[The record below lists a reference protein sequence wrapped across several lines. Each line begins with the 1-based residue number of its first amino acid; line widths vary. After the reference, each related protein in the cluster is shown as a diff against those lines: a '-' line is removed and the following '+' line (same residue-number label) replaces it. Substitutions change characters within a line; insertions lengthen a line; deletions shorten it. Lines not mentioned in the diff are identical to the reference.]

1 MRWSDWII
9 NHMLNKFHL
18 LIKEEDIL
26 SRIKDMSKEITNK
39 LSLSTDRII
48 ILGIM
53 DGCFPFL
60 YNLIKD
66 IPLKLEVKTIKI
78 NTYDGMI
85 QNKKCK
91 IDMGGDEFSSINGAR
106 VIVIDDILDSGKTL
120 KSILA
125 TIARLSP
132 SSIETV
138 VLLDKNKS
146 DITANYVGFKVEDRW
161 TIGFGMDLNGFY
173 RNLKDI
179 YYMG

>member
-1 MRWSDWII
+1 M
-9 NHMLNKFHL
+9 FQL
-18 LIKEEDIL
+18 LIKEENIL
-26 SRIKDMSKEITNK
+26 SRIKDMAADITNK

-85 QNKKCK
+85 QDKKCK
-91 IDMGGDEFSSINGAR
+91 IDMGGDEFSNIKDAR
-106 VIVIDDILDSGKTL
+106 VIMVDDILDSGKTL
-120 KSILA
+120 KLILA
-125 TIARLSP
+125 ETARLLP
-132 SSIETV
+132 SSIETA
-138 VLLDKNKS
+138 VLLDKKKS
-146 DITANYVGFKVEDRW
+146 DIRANYTGFEISDKWVA
-161 TIGFGMDLNGFY
+161 GFGMDLNGSY

-179 YYMG
+179 YTVNK